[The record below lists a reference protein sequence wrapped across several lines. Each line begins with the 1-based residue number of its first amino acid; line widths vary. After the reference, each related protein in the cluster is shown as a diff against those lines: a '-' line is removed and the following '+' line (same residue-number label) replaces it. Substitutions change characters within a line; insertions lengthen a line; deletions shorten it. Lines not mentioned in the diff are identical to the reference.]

1 MNGVDT
7 VMAASRVNVSFS
19 PGLYDKIE
27 AYAELMGLS
36 MSEAC
41 RHLVIKGVEQVQA
54 LSNAKDSV
62 DALNRMTKSLD
73 RQMKLEEE
81 FLKVQGK
88 QLKAPV
94 KKSRKA
100 RGGLVTP
107 PQSDKNG
114 TDSTVK
120 DIFE

>member
-1 MNGVDT
+1 
-7 VMAASRVNVSFS
+7 MAASRVNVSFS

-73 RQMKLEEE
+73 RQMKIEEE
-81 FLKVQGK
+81 FLKAQGK

-94 KKSRKA
+94 RKA
-100 RGGLVTP
+100 RSLVGVSNTP
-107 PQSDKNG
+107 
-114 TDSTVK
+114 T
-120 DIFE
+120 E